1 MKSLK
6 LQIALSTLLIMSSVQ
21 WHAHYLN
28 NKVSFWF
35 DILPVILFASWMAIN
50 TSAEE
55 K

>member
-6 LQIALSTLLIMSSVQ
+6 LQIALSTFLIMLSVQ

-35 DILPVILFASWMAIN
+35 DFLPITLLASWMAIN